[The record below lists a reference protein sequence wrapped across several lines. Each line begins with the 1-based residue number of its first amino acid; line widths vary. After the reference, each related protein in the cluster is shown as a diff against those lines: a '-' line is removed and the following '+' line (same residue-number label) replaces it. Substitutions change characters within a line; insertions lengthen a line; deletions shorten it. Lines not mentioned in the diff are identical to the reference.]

1 MTTNNNSLNS
11 IAARSSACYLEDKRL
26 LQFESKF
33 SSAFFFPVNR
43 RNGNVKWENHGKMR
57 IRKRRREKKRRRR
70 KLTAQTTPNLCPANS
85 ATWLLSARSQ
95 MRTEGWWPHSPVTRY
110 LPSAEKATAVSVLR
124 DGLTMWVWRFLR
136 GLNNTTAHLSTNN
149 KEEEE

>member
-33 SSAFFFPVNR
+33 SSAFFFPR
-43 RNGNVKWENHGKMR
+43 ESQEWECQMR
-57 IRKRRREKKRRRR
+57 EPQKNENKETEEGKKRRRR